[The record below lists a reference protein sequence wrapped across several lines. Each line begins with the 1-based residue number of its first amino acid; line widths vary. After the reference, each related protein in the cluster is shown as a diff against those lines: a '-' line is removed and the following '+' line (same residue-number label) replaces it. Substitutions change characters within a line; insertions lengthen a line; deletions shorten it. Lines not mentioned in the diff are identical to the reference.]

1 MFELVTPWALIA
13 LPLPLVIWLIMPRA
27 NTTSQRALNIPFFTR
42 LSSIQTTQAHHSA
55 GSYAWLVLIWIL
67 LVVALSGPR
76 WVGEPRPL
84 SREGHNIMLI
94 LDISGSMDIQD
105 HLLNGR
111 PSTRLSLVKHAA
123 EMFIQHRPGDQLGLI
138 LFGTRAYLQTPLTH
152 DHETVLMRLKDAT
165 VGLAGKTT
173 SIGDALGLAVK
184 HMQHIPAKGRVVIL
198 LTDGANNSGTLPP
211 LKAAKLA
218 QSDDIKVY
226 TIGLGSSNTAYRRY
240 GSIPVMAD
248 DLDENTLKTIASMTS
263 GRYFR
268 ANDKRSL
275 DNIYQLINQLETVS
289 QSDATVRPETQYYLW
304 PLTLA
309 LCLFLLWLIHITAVF
324 QRAPRTKHRSH
335 PSHHEELA

>member
-1 MFELVTPWALIA
+1 MFELATPWALIA
-13 LPLPLVIWLIMPRA
+13 LPLPLIIWACLPRA
-27 NTTSQRALNIPFFTR
+27 TATSQSALNIPFLER
-42 LSSIQTTQAHHSA
+42 LSSIQTAKTPHPTLSFIWLLLIW
-55 GSYAWLVLIWIL
+55 SLLVL
-67 LVVALSGPR
+67 ALSGPR

-94 LDISGSMDIQD
+94 LDLSGSMDIRD

-111 PSTRLSLVKHAA
+111 PSTRLALVKHAA
-123 EMFIQHRPGDQLGLI
+123 ERFIKNRPGDQLGLV

-152 DHETVLMRLKDAT
+152 DHASILMRLNDAT

-184 HMQHIPAKGRVVIL
+184 HMQHVPAKGRVIIL

-211 LKAAKLA
+211 LKAAKIA
-218 QSDDIKVY
+218 HTDGIKVY
-226 TIGLGSSNTAYRRY
+226 TIGLGSSNTAIQRY

-248 DLDENTLKTIASMTS
+248 DLDENTLKTIASMTD

-268 ANDKRSL
+268 ATDKRSL

-289 QSDATVRPETQYYLW
+289 QSDATVRPEIDYYLW

-309 LCLFLLWLIHITAVF
+309 LLGLMLWLINITAVF
-324 QRAPRTKHRSH
+324 QRKPRLARSS
-335 PSHHEELA
+335 PQEEHA

>member
-1 MFELVTPWALIA
+1 MFELATPWVLIA
-13 LPLPLVIWLIMPRA
+13 LPLPLIIWICLPRA
-27 NTTSQRALNIPFFTR
+27 TTTSQSALNIPFFER
-42 LSSIQTTQAHHSA
+42 LSSIQTAKTHHPILSFI
-55 GSYAWLVLIWIL
+55 WLLLIWSL

-76 WVGEPRPL
+76 WLGEPRPL

-94 LDISGSMDIQD
+94 LDISGSMEIQD

-123 EMFIQHRPGDQLGLI
+123 EMFIKNRPGDQLGLV

-152 DHETVLMRLKDAT
+152 DHASILMRLKDAT

-184 HMQHIPAKGRVVIL
+184 HMQHVPPKGRVVIL
-198 LTDGANNSGTLPP
+198 LTDGANNSGALPP
-211 LKAAKLA
+211 LKAAKIA
-218 QSDDIKVY
+218 HTDGIKVY
-226 TIGLGSSNTAYRRY
+226 TIGLGSSNTAIQRY

-248 DLDENTLKTIASMTS
+248 DLDENTLKTIASMTG

-268 ANDKRSL
+268 ATDKRSL
-275 DNIYQLINQLETVS
+275 DSIYQLINQLETVP
-289 QSDATVRPETQYYLW
+289 QSDATVRPEIDYYLW

-309 LCLFLLWLIHITAVF
+309 LFCFMLWLIHITAVF
-324 QRAPRTKHRSH
+324 QRKPRLTRASH
-335 PSHHEELA
+335 QEEHA

>member
-1 MFELVTPWALIA
+1 MFELATPWALIA
-13 LPLPLVIWLIMPRA
+13 LPLPLIMWLILPRS
-27 NTTSQRALNIPFFTR
+27 NTTSQSALNIPFFAR
-42 LSSIQTTQAHHSA
+42 LSSIQTAKTHHSIL
-55 GSYAWLVLIWIL
+55 SFLWLFLIWSL
-67 LVVALSGPR
+67 LVIALSGPR

-94 LDISGSMDIQD
+94 LDISGSMEIQD
-105 HLLNGR
+105 HLFNGR

-123 EMFIQHRPGDQLGLI
+123 EMFIKNRPGDQLGLV

-152 DHETVLMRLKDAT
+152 DHATVLMRLQDAT

-184 HMQHIPAKGRVVIL
+184 HMQHIPPKGRVIIL
-198 LTDGANNSGTLPP
+198 LTDGANNSGTIPP

-218 QSDDIKVY
+218 QTDNIKVY
-226 TIGLGSSNTAYRRY
+226 TIGLGSSNTATRRY

-248 DLDENTLKTIASMTS
+248 DLDEDTLKTIASMTS

-268 ANDKRSL
+268 ATDKRSL

-289 QSDATVRPETQYYLW
+289 QSDVTVRPEINYYLW
-304 PLTLA
+304 PLALA
-309 LCLFLLWLIHITAVF
+309 LFGFLVWFLHITAVF
-324 QRAPRTKHRSH
+324 QRKPRLQRSLH
-335 PSHHEELA
+335 QEERAS